1 MYRDFFIFCL
11 LSWQRFGRSNV
22 TYGSQEGRCN
32 ARLFRMQMWVYEE
45 VAMIKNTVEDVFSV
59 GTWPTPL
66 CFSLELISFLNKI
79 PTRKREELPV
89 SPLRIS
95 CGLPHNFSLKSLQNQ
110 NLGFFVIDLQGGFE
124 PNGHEHDDGILDQK
138 QHEAMNSSR
147 VQCIVFSNGVGS
159 DCTIYNLT
167 FKVVV

>member
-1 MYRDFFIFCL
+1 MYRDFFIFRL

-32 ARLFRMQMWVYEE
+32 ARLFRLQRLVYEE

-59 GTWPTPL
+59 GTWSTPL

-89 SPLRIS
+89 SPPQDFMWIATEFQPEVTS
-95 CGLPHNFSLKSLQNQ
+95 KPKPSL
-110 NLGFFVIDLQGGFE
+110 FVIDLQGGFE
-124 PNGHEHDDGILDQK
+124 PNGHEHDDGILDYK
-138 QHEAMNSSR
+138 QHEAMNSSL
-147 VQCIVFSNGVGS
+147 VWCMFLQWGWEWL
-159 DCTIYNLT
+159 YNI
-167 FKVVV
+167 

>member
-110 NLGFFVIDLQGGFE
+110 NLGSFVIDLQGGFE
-124 PNGHEHDDGILDQK
+124 PNGHEHDDGILD
-138 QHEAMNSSR
+138 
-147 VQCIVFSNGVGS
+147 
-159 DCTIYNLT
+159 
-167 FKVVV
+167 